1 MEDSGVIPN
10 RDSSLGLGS
19 VSKTLPNIHA
29 LIFRGPDTPVSQTN
43 PSTVFTVIKTVQAAS
58 KTL

>member
-1 MEDSGVIPN
+1 MRTGGHLPGTPHW
-10 RDSSLGLGS
+10 GLEAF
-19 VSKTLPNIHA
+19 SKTLPNMHA
-29 LIFRGPDTPVSQTN
+29 LISRGSDTPVSQTN